1 MNLSVERDSGVLYCL
16 VDGRVDGDN
25 APEFRDSVLD
35 EMTDD
40 DRILVLDL
48 SQVSYISS
56 AGLQSF
62 LMIARSTGQRGIGLG
77 ICAASEGVRKVFQ
90 IAGFS
95 SVLSLFDDRASAVAG
110 LGLSSV

>member
-1 MNLSVERDSGVLYCL
+1 MSLSIERDGGVLYCL

-25 APEFRDSVLD
+25 APEFRDGVLG

-40 DRILVLDL
+40 DRLLVLDL

-62 LMIARSTGQRGIGLG
+62 LMIARSMGQRGVGFG
-77 ICAASEGVRKVFQ
+77 ICEVSDGVRKVFE

-95 SVLSLFDDRASAVAG
+95 SVLSLFADRASAVAG
-110 LGLSSV
+110 LNRASV